1 MCYLPGITWTAYAHV
16 RGYTMGMHGYLLKR
30 VGHSTG
36 LNAQIH
42 GYSPFPR
49 VWWVRAQGIM
59 VWQPAPGHANYQL
72 H

>member
-1 MCYLPGITWTAYAHV
+1 MCYLQGITWTGYAHV
-16 RGYTMGMHGYLLKR
+16 RRYTMGMHGHLLKK

-49 VWWVRAQGIM
+49 VWWVRAQGIK

>member
-1 MCYLPGITWTAYAHV
+1 MDWYAHV
-16 RGYTMGMHGYLLKR
+16 HRYTMGMHGYLLKR

-49 VWWVRAQGIM
+49 VWWVRAQGIR
-59 VWQPAPGHANYQL
+59 V
-72 H
+72 